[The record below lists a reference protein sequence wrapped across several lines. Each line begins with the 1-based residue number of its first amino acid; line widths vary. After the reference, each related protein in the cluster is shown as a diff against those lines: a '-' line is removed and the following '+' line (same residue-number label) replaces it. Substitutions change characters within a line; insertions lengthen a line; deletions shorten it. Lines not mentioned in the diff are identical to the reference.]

1 MKINNAM
8 ALFSVVC
15 LSLCPAARRRRRA
28 GSVLICQCQ
37 WVIAFLGIQSLVLVI
52 GRWLGPEGQRWP
64 WKGRLGKGL
73 KMSFYLIPAL
83 NPCSCIFWKKKKKNR
98 ERLGDVSGPVPT
110 PHSIKGPVCMSSR
123 EGPICSETDCAVMQ
137 GCTEGPLAARGGTS
151 RSGQPQNLG
160 SCG

>member
-1 MKINNAM
+1 MQLLRRVNVKINNAM

-83 NPCSCIFWKKKKKNR
+83 NPCSCIFWKKKKKIGR
-98 ERLGDVSGPVPT
+98 DL
-110 PHSIKGPVCMSSR
+110 
-123 EGPICSETDCAVMQ
+123 
-137 GCTEGPLAARGGTS
+137 GTS
-151 RSGQPQNLG
+151 AGQCLLRIPSRVQSACPLG
-160 SCG
+160 RVPSVQRPTVL